1 MPKTIHRPEYD
12 VLRAMV
18 RSLRDGAGITQVE
31 MSARLGRSQSFVSD
45 IERGVRRLDILELR
59 DICELAGR
67 DFAGFARELDVAVAK
82 FSSGTNAAQRTSARS
97 ARKPS
102 RKA

>member
-18 RSLRDGAGITQVE
+18 RALREGAGITQVE

-45 IERGVRRLDILELR
+45 IERGVRRLDVLELR
-59 DICELAGR
+59 DICQLAGR
-67 DFAGFARELDVAVAK
+67 DFAEFARELDAAVARFPSAAGK
-82 FSSGTNAAQRTSARS
+82 SQKPGTKSARN
-97 ARKPS
+97 PG